1 MSDSP
6 YLKPGRLADVVA
18 ALQALSTY
26 KFYKLT
32 FEDWADRLSADK
44 SQTDRWKQVFLEH
57 SEFFRLD
64 GNKEKV
70 SLVWRRQF
78 PKRFDVDTERSIS
91 IEEFEAYDLARKE
104 RVSRN
109 PLSAGDIEVL
119 LKTAVDL
126 HARALEE
133 KKESRWWVPLATAV
147 LGAIVG
153 LAIGKQ

>member
-1 MSDSP
+1 MPDSP
-6 YLKPGRLADVVA
+6 YLRPGRLADVVA
-18 ALQALSTY
+18 SLQALGTY

-44 SQTDRWKQVFLEH
+44 MTAERWKCVFLEH
-57 SEFFRLD
+57 PEFFRLD

-78 PKRFDVDTERSIS
+78 PKRFDVDTERVVSID
-91 IEEFEAYDLARKE
+91 EFESYDTARKA
-104 RVSRN
+104 RVSRV

-119 LKTAVDL
+119 LKTAIDL

-133 KKESRWWVPLATAV
+133 KKESRWWVPLVTAI

>member
-1 MSDSP
+1 VNDSP

-44 SQTDRWKQVFLEH
+44 SQTDRWKLVFLEH

-78 PKRFDVDTERSIS
+78 PKRYDVDTERTIS
-91 IEEFEAYDLARKE
+91 VEEFEAYDSARKE

-133 KKESRWWVPLATAV
+133 KKESRWWVPLATAI